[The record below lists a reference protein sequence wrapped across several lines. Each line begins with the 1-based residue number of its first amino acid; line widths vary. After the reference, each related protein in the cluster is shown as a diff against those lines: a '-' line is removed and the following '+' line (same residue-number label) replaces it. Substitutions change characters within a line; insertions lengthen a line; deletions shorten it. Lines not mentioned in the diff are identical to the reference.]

1 MACAPSRQTV
11 KRSTVNEHTFR
22 FPYAKTAHSSQGSTI
37 YERYCVHGMEGRD
50 VSPKVVWTVITRGV
64 QLRNVYLGRVAER
77 EPSTRDFENYAK
89 AKLSAHV
96 ESDRKA
102 KRYDT
107 SPGAYSLQR
116 MADMCKGAYMRR
128 CSGLCGEGCDNVMDL
143 VVGTAA
149 GQGAAEEAIS
159 FDRIDCA
166 KGHTI
171 QNLRVVCLACN
182 RRAQDRDGGY

>member
-1 MACAPSRQTV
+1 VDRGQGRVAAEETTMTS
-11 KRSTVNEHTFR
+11 FD
-22 FPYAKTAHSSQGSTI
+22 SSQGSTI
-37 YERYCVHGMEGRD
+37 YDRYCVHGMEGRD

-64 QLRNVYLGRVAER
+64 LLRNLFLGRVLER

-89 AKLSAHV
+89 AKLSAYI
-96 ESDRKA
+96 ESDRKEN
-102 KRYDT
+102 RYDA
-107 SPGAYSLQR
+107 SPGAYSAQR

-143 VVGTAA
+143 IA
-149 GQGAAEEAIS
+149 GASEEAIS

-171 QNLRVVCLACN
+171 QNLRAVCLACN